1 MTKAYID
8 PAMAAILEKGRANP
22 APDYTKIP
30 LAEGRMTFELFAAGW
45 NQDPPALAERRDVD
59 IPTRWGR
66 MAGRLYRASHTAD
79 RPLVLYVH
87 GGGWTFGSIR
97 THDRAMAHL
106 ALEGDFAVLGIDYRL
121 APEHPCPAAIEDV
134 ADTLKALDKGLL
146 GDGIDVSRLGIS
158 GDSAGAGISLA
169 ALLVPAIRE
178 RISAAAL
185 FYGCYAPVFDTPSHL
200 TFGGGDYQLT
210 TARMRWYWRNWL
222 GAAPEDGV
230 SAATP
235 SRGDLSDLPPVYL
248 NAAGLDPLR
257 DETLDLARR
266 LGEAGN
272 DCRVDVF
279 AGVCHGFMQMASQ
292 LPAARRA
299 QRAGAEF
306 LAAHLQ

>member
-1 MTKAYID
+1 MTKAYVD
-8 PAMAAILEKGRANP
+8 PAMEAILEQGRANP
-22 APDYTKIP
+22 APDYSKLP
-30 LAEGRMTFELFAAGW
+30 LAEGRTTFERFAAGW
-45 NQDPPALAERRDVD
+45 NQDPPALTERRNVEV
-59 IPTRWGR
+59 PTRWGR
-66 MAGRLYRASHTAD
+66 MAGRLYCPSQTAD
-79 RPLVLYVH
+79 LPLVLYVH

-134 ADTLKALDKGLL
+134 ADTLKAIDKGLL
-146 GDGIDVSRLGIS
+146 GASIDVARLGIS
-158 GDSAGAGISLA
+158 GDSAGAGISLG
-169 ALLVPAIRE
+169 ALLDPAIRE
-178 RISAAAL
+178 RVSAAAL
-185 FYGCYAPVFDTPSHL
+185 FYGCYAPVFDTPSHAA
-200 TFGGGDYQLT
+200 FGGGDFQLT

-222 GAAPEDGV
+222 GTAADDSV
-230 SAATP
+230 AAATP
-235 SRGDLSDLPPVYL
+235 SRGDLSGLPPIYL

-257 DETLDLARR
+257 DETLDLAKR

-299 QRAGAEF
+299 HRAGAQF
-306 LAAHLQ
+306 LAHHLK